1 MMAAHFLLQFLL
13 FGTLLVPAYLQMEG
27 CDFLQDAVKGNFS
40 VTVTPEE
47 YVANTTYQVTIRD
60 DGNSTTIR
68 NVTMY
73 LLQALSSENTTAGE
87 WNVVEKLNC
96 SNVATAMLNTT
107 QEEAAANWTSPSSNI
122 SSVEIRAYI
131 IYENNITEFKTAILQ
146 EVPRTDPTTA
156 LTIPDSVS
164 AVQSSCFFIAVTQ
177 LLMLLTTSKL
187 LS

>member
-1 MMAAHFLLQFLL
+1 
-13 FGTLLVPAYLQMEG
+13 MEE
-27 CDFLQDAVKGNFS
+27 CDFLHSADEGNFS
-40 VTVTPEE
+40 VTVTPKE
-47 YVANTTYQVTIRD
+47 YVANTSYQVTISADRN
-60 DGNSTTIR
+60 GTTIR

-96 SNVATAMLNTT
+96 SNVTTAVLNAT
-107 QEEAAANWTSPSSNI
+107 QEEAAAANWTSPSSNI

-131 IYENNITEFKTAILQ
+131 IFENNATALKRVTLQ

-156 LTIPDSVS
+156 STTPDSVS
-164 AVQSSCFFIAVTQ
+164 TVQSSCFFIAVTQ
-177 LLMLLTTSKL
+177 LLMLFTTSKL